1 MLRELT
7 ADKSE
12 KGLRIGNKRRG
23 RGYGN
28 HGVGAIVEIADG
40 WLGFDEGGDEKSGK
54 RVRFR

>member
-12 KGLRIGNKRRG
+12 KGLRIGNKGRR

-28 HGVGAIVEIADG
+28 HGVGTIVEIAVG
-40 WLGFDEGGDEKSGK
+40 WLGF
-54 RVRFR
+54 